1 MSGSCSL
8 VLILLSVLSAL
19 LTWSSCTHAASL
31 HHRWDIYKKN
41 NRIQDSRNGH
51 PPCKRHQPCIYF
63 FKKKIRE
70 TPASKCRM
78 PFSLN
83 LLKHTYC
90 QWFYL
95 WITRVKSLL
104 STKPDK
110 RSTFSAPG
118 GCVCSGGVSAPRGV
132 SVPRG
137 GVCSGVCSRG
147 GVCSQ
152 GGVCS
157 WEGVSTPRGSAPRGW
172 WYPRMHWGRHP
183 HPPVNRMTDRCK
195 NITLATTSLGPV
207 IKNFKNV
214 LTFTWRWRHA
224 LRSAGDISRNWK
236 CKDVYRKIRN
246 NQQNTCI
253 FEVNYYLSVY
263 TVHFKLALFTDCL
276 QFVF

>member
-1 MSGSCSL
+1 M
-8 VLILLSVLSAL
+8 
-19 LTWSSCTHAASL
+19 
-31 HHRWDIYKKN
+31 
-41 NRIQDSRNGH
+41 
-51 PPCKRHQPCIYF
+51 
-63 FKKKIRE
+63 
-70 TPASKCRM
+70 
-78 PFSLN
+78 
-83 LLKHTYC
+83 
-90 QWFYL
+90 
-95 WITRVKSLL
+95 KSLL

-118 GCVCSGGVSAPRGV
+118 GCVCSGGGMSAPRGV

-137 GVCSGVCSRG
+137 CLLGSLLSRG
-147 GVCSQ
+147 CLFPGGCLLLGGCVYSQGVCSQ
-152 GGVCS
+152 GVV
-157 WEGVSTPRGSAPRGW
+157 VSQDALRQTPP
-172 WYPRMHWGRHP
+172 
-183 HPPVNRMTDRCK
+183 PPVNRMTDRCK
-195 NITLATTSLGPV
+195 NITLATTSLRPV

-224 LRSAGDISRNWK
+224 LRGAGDISRNWK